1 MKIAGLKGRSPET
14 YPSPRAN
21 GLVATD
27 SAPPNPDPVTLSTSP
42 TPLVGIFSVLPGN
55 KVIVMYSGVVSVS
68 GGSTLVDLSVVQDD
82 ATVLYMQQIE
92 VAAASNSPVPFSLV
106 FETPVLAA
114 TPDPHTITILGSTV
128 SGSATVAANGS
139 IVLISTPS

>member
-27 SAPPNPDPVTLSTSP
+27 SAPPNPDPVMLSTSP
-42 TPLVGIFSVLPGN
+42 TRLVGIFSVLPGN

-68 GGSTLVDLSVVQDD
+68 GGSTLVDVSVVQDD

-114 TPDPHTITILGSTV
+114 PHMITILGSTV